1 VRTYLHQKSF
11 YARLGKPSWKV
22 RFFGGFSHQAFWGS
36 EKIRYGS
43 GYPLSDKETFVY
55 VMTGRVYKGISSKIG
70 NHLGSIDLGLEINLK
85 DVSLFAYRQNFYEVG
100 GLYHLA
106 NIRDGLHGLSIRNK
120 REVTRGHYWKK
131 ILLEFFFSKDQAGQ
145 PTAPNTPTGNE
156 NYYNS
161 SEYAQGWSYKGLGL
175 GTPFITAK
183 NTARSELI
191 AAPFEY
197 FNNNRIVLFHAGME
211 GIINKINYRV
221 KLSYSN
227 NFGTWSTNRLGAR
240 WGGPPSNASPPLYGV
255 FETVSQF
262 SSYLEMSRTL
272 NNNFVVGGVLAVD
285 RGWLLRNSVGLQARL
300 TKFF

>member
-1 VRTYLHQKSF
+1 
-11 YARLGKPSWKV
+11 
-22 RFFGGFSHQAFWGS
+22 
-36 EKIRYGS
+36 
-43 GYPLSDKETFVY
+43 
-55 VMTGRVYKGISSKIG
+55 
-70 NHLGSIDLGLEINLK
+70 
-85 DVSLFAYRQNFYEVG
+85 
-100 GLYHLA
+100 
-106 NIRDGLHGLSIRNK
+106 LSIRNK